1 MAKRKRF
8 QEPPARP
15 SAVGRSSE
23 RRSVKSLGLSPAHP
37 YDALTP
43 EVILDAVETFG
54 LRCTGGLLALN
65 SYENRVYR
73 VDIEDREPV
82 VAKFYRPG
90 RWTDETILEEHAFT
104 RMLAEHEIPA
114 IAPLTRQDERTLC
127 QHMGFRFAL
136 FPWARGRA
144 PELNT
149 VEDRKLLG
157 RYLGR
162 LHRLGQ
168 AEPFRHRI
176 RLSVEGFGNNSV
188 ALLEKTG
195 FVPEELRDSY
205 FRTTQTLLPLLDDVF
220 REVADVA
227 WIRLHG
233 DCHLGNVLWGAN
245 GPILVDFDD
254 CLAGPAVQDLW
265 MLLSGEREEME
276 AHLADY
282 LSGYVEFMDFE
293 SAELRLI
300 EPLRTLRLL
309 HYAAW
314 LASRWDDPAF
324 PRTFPWFAGRRY
336 WEEQILALKQQLALL
351 NEPPL
356 TWVKRGSRECT

>member
-1 MAKRKRF
+1 M
-8 QEPPARP
+8 Q
-15 SAVGRSSE
+15 ST
-23 RRSVKSLGLSPAHP
+23 HP

-54 LRCTGGLLALN
+54 LRCTGALLALN

-73 VDIEDREPV
+73 VGVEDGEPV
-82 VAKFYRPG
+82 VAKFYRPH
-90 RWTDETILEEHAFT
+90 RWTDAAILEEHAFT

-114 IAPLTRQDERTLC
+114 VAPQPHEDGRTLC
-127 QHMGFRFAL
+127 AHAGFRFAL

-149 VEDRKLLG
+149 ADDRKLFG
-157 RYLGR
+157 RYMGR
-162 LHRLGQ
+162 LHLLGQ
-168 AEPFRHRI
+168 AEPFRHRL
-176 RLSVEGFGNNSV
+176 RLSVEEFGKSSI
-188 ALLEKTG
+188 ALIGRTE
-195 FVPEELRDSY
+195 FVPPELRDSY
-205 FRTTQTLLPLLDDVF
+205 FRTTEMLLPLVDEVF
-220 REVADVA
+220 GEVADVA

-233 DCHLGNVLWGAN
+233 DCHLGNVLWGKD

-265 MLLSGEREEME
+265 MLLSGEREDME
-276 AHLADY
+276 ADLADY
-282 LSGYVEFMDFE
+282 LAGYVEFMDFDP
-293 SAELRLI
+293 AELRLI

-309 HYAAW
+309 RYSAW

-324 PRTFPWFAGRRY
+324 PRTFPWFTTHRY

-356 TWVKRGSRECT
+356 SWRPRYD

>member
-1 MAKRKRF
+1 MHD
-8 QEPPARP
+8 
-15 SAVGRSSE
+15 
-23 RRSVKSLGLSPAHP
+23 AHP
-37 YDALTP
+37 YEALTP
-43 EVILDAVETFG
+43 ETILDAVETSG
-54 LRCTGGLLALN
+54 LRASGGLLALN

-73 VDIEDREPV
+73 VDIEDTEPV
-82 VAKFYRPG
+82 AAKFYRPG
-90 RWTDETILEEHAFT
+90 RWSDAAILEEHAFT

-114 IAPLTRQDERTLC
+114 VAPRAQADGRTLC
-127 QHMGFRFAL
+127 EHNGFRFAL

-149 VEDRKLLG
+149 RADRKLLG
-157 RYLGR
+157 RYMGR

-168 AEPFRHRI
+168 AEAFQHRA
-176 RLSVEGFGNNSV
+176 RLSVETFGRDSV
-188 ALLEKTG
+188 TLLAKSD
-195 FVPEELRDSY
+195 FVPRELRDSY
-205 FRTTQTLLPLLDDVF
+205 FGTAEMLLPLLDDVF

-233 DCHLGNVLWGAN
+233 DCHLGNVLWGVN

-265 MLLSGEREEME
+265 MLLSGERADME
-276 AHLADY
+276 ADLADY
-282 LSGYVEFMDFE
+282 LDGYLEFMDFE
-293 SAELRLI
+293 PAELRLI

-314 LASRWDDPAF
+314 LARRWDDPAF
-324 PRTFPWFAGRRY
+324 PRCFPWFTSARY

-356 TWVKRGSRECT
+356 TWRADYD